1 MNSKRVGIYLRVSTN
16 DNQTVENQ
24 RIALTGACEARG
36 WRIVDEFRD
45 EGVSGAKGRGRRPGF
60 AGLCD
65 AVFHR
70 KIDVVAAMAVDR
82 IGRSLPDL
90 VGFLDELKTVGCDLY
105 LEKQAVDT
113 TTPAGRA
120 MFQMLG
126 VFAEF
131 EREMIR
137 DRIMA
142 GISRARLKGTHS
154 GKPFGR
160 PRIPEKTERAIRAAL
175 ADGKMGMLKIAAA
188 FGVGSG
194 TVQRIR
200 AEMRAVAAD
209 C

>member
-1 MNSKRVGIYLRVSTN
+1 MYYSRKFAT
-16 DNQTVENQ
+16 EP
-24 RIALTGACEARG
+24 
-36 WRIVDEFRD
+36 
-45 EGVSGAKGRGRRPGF
+45 VSGAKGRGKRPGF
-60 AGLCD
+60 NQLCQ

-90 VGFLDELKTVGCDLY
+90 VGFLDELKSVGCDLY

-126 VFAEF
+126 AFAEF

-137 DRIMA
+137 DRIMV
-142 GISRARLKGTHS
+142 GISRARAKGTHS

-160 PRIPEKTERAIRAAL
+160 PRIAPAKERAIRAAL
-175 ADGKMGMLKIAAA
+175 ASGQMGMLRIAREH
-188 FGVGSG
+188 GVGSG
-194 TVQRIR
+194 TVQRIKR
-200 AEMRAVAAD
+200 EMKVAAVTG
-209 C
+209 